1 MENLKEYIGESKIER
16 PYDFVLDLE
25 THIIQGDEGEQ
36 KADEEF
42 DRTEFYH
49 EYYKNL
55 TPSDFPIKKEGNQII
70 IQIPSR
76 SN

>member
-1 MENLKEYIGESKIER
+1 MDNLKEYIGESKIER
-16 PYDFVLDLE
+16 SYNFVLDLE
-25 THIIQGDEGEQ
+25 THIIQGNEEEQ
-36 KADEEF
+36 KADEQF
-42 DRTEFYH
+42 DSVEFYH

-55 TPSDFPIKKEGNQII
+55 TPSDFHIKKEGNQII